1 LFIFCSYNNKNEK
14 EDVSINNLKNIRKNR
29 RIKTSLITEYL
40 GISEQFYYAL
50 ENGNRKL
57 TEEYL
62 VQLSNYYNVTTD
74 YLIGRTKNPQG
85 YILEGDSIPQE
96 LRDVDVEMIEMVK
109 DATNSGISTQD
120 IKEIIEYRKFQKGI
134 K

>member
-1 LFIFCSYNNKNEK
+1 MKRMKRGMCN
-14 EDVSINNLKNIRKNR
+14 INNLKNIRKNR
-29 RIKTSLITEYL
+29 HIKTSLITEYL

-62 VQLSNYYNVTTD
+62 VQLSDFYGVTTD
-74 YLIGRTKNPQG
+74 YLIARTKNPQG
-85 YILEGDSIPQE
+85 YILEGDMLPKE
-96 LRDVDVEMIEMVK
+96 LREIDVEMIEMVK
-109 DATNSGISTQD
+109 DATNSGITKED
-120 IKEIIEYRKFQKGI
+120 IKEIIEYRKFQKGL